1 MEKQIVLDC
10 FNIKKVFGLKGNT
23 YTALNEVDLQIFKGE
38 FVGIMGPSGAG
49 KTTLLNVLS
58 TIDVPT
64 SGEIKIDQQ
73 NILRFKEEE
82 LADFRREKLGFIFQD
97 YNLIETLTV
106 KENIILP
113 LSLSNVSHPEIAK
126 RVKNVAETLG
136 IEGILNSYP
145 YNISGGQQQR
155 TAVARA
161 IITNPSL
168 IFADEP
174 TGALDSKSAFMLL
187 SALSKLNEQ
196 AKATILMVTHDA
208 YAASFTQRILFIKD
222 GAIFTEI
229 RKGDHTRKQFFAT
242 IMDILATLGGGGNR
256 DII

>member
-1 MEKQIVLDC
+1 MEKDIVLEAS
-10 FNIKKVFGLKGNT
+10 NLKKTFGSKGNFH
-23 YTALNEVDLQIFKGE
+23 TALNDIELQVNKGE

-49 KTTLLNVLS
+49 KSTLLNVLS

-64 SGEIKIDQQ
+64 SGEIMINWK
-73 NILRFKEEE
+73 NILQLTEEE

-113 LSLSNVSHPEIAK
+113 LSLSNASYFDIEEK
-126 RVKNVAETLG
+126 LRNVTETLG
-136 IEGILNSYP
+136 IESILNSYP
-145 YNISGGQQQR
+145 ANISGGQQQR

-174 TGALDSKSAFMLL
+174 TGALDSKSAFILL
-187 SALSKLNEQ
+187 QTLEQLNKSQE
-196 AKATILMVTHDA
+196 ATILMVTHDA
-208 YAASFTQRILFIKD
+208 YAASFANRVLFIKD
-222 GAIFTEI
+222 GSIFTEI
-229 RKGDHTRKQFFAT
+229 RKGERTRKQFFGQ
-242 IMDILATLGGGGNR
+242 IIDILATIGGGGHH